1 MAIRQPNR
9 PPPNMIGARVEGFLS
24 FPQKLPSRQ
33 PNSPPCQPFSSSS
46 ELAQQH
52 AGFQR
57 FLKEHASPPH
67 QRVTAGGRI
76 VPANG
81 PPPVFNVNSLTGAIK
96 SPPRSATGATSRTGN
111 FNDASKGAENASGPR
126 FVSAASRHGIIVSE
140 ASEKSGT
147 TQPSGP
153 PEKVTNQNLQ
163 QDANHQTPAHDP
175 IQYPYNPAP
184 IMLLQDGT
192 TFVMQNGLPYRVY
205 SNGFQT
211 FTEAAPLLYAQQNPS
226 LGFPSASLFQQSVS
240 SQPNHA
246 VPYEAVQD
254 PSVNGDS
261 ILNSYQLHSRQGS
274 SEQTL
279 QHQHTYLRNELQSLD
294 RYIALHGKKFGRHE
308 HLAFVALRK
317 QLVQE
322 LDQYRRRLS
331 RASSSETRTQ
341 LYQYTSLGAQPSTN
355 QSADRAGV
363 PVGYGSSVTGQGRP
377 PFNADSRTPA
387 PLKVDDSGKNQPMP
401 GVFSNHGINQ
411 LKTPSV
417 KSSAGTSRILSPEA
431 PPFVPGQ
438 LRKTSAR
445 KVESC
450 IPDNESKDAFSNT
463 QAFSSP
469 RDASLSVGNGRSP
482 PQMSKAE
489 IAQSKHSPSY
499 AVGTGQ
505 GRLSHARYG
514 TSGSWSAMEA
524 LAPDVHQKDIA
535 YVDEL
540 GLNPAYGVKKYCSTV
555 LEFQEV
561 IRRVR
566 EQARLYGCKGGSSK
580 DPEFDAEQDIRWAI
594 SDSTPVPLPKKI
606 PDHIAYPR
614 PWCWNDSTFN
624 IHADRSDLR
633 NTSPAKEQHAMNMSG
648 AQISNIDL
656 NDPKAQSH
664 ETTPRST
671 GYRSTRSPAAGRND
685 IPSTVFDNDA
695 SPSAHEITFQSSR
708 QAAILR
714 ETRSVLGNLPSNS
727 LTKNS
732 GSKALYNRPK
742 TGFASPGRPRA
753 DEASL
758 KDPFQSFEPAGVI
771 DQDGA
776 RINASPGNGPLSLAN
791 ASPPSKLIVKLP
803 YAQASKSLLV
813 VKESNAK
820 SEARAESRDLLV
832 NDQHQSASTQR

>member
-1 MAIRQPNR
+1 M
-9 PPPNMIGARVEGFLS
+9 
-24 FPQKLPSRQ
+24 
-33 PNSPPCQPFSSSS
+33 
-46 ELAQQH
+46 
-52 AGFQR
+52 
-57 FLKEHASPPH
+57 
-67 QRVTAGGRI
+67 
-76 VPANG
+76 
-81 PPPVFNVNSLTGAIK
+81 
-96 SPPRSATGATSRTGN
+96 SPPRSATGATSRIGN
-111 FNDASKGAENASGPR
+111 FNDTSKGVENASGPR
-126 FVSAASRHGIIVSE
+126 FVSAASRHGIVVSE

-147 TQPSGP
+147 TQPSAP
-153 PEKVTNQNLQ
+153 PEKITNQNLQ
-163 QDANHQTPAHDP
+163 QDANHQPQAHES
-175 IQYPYNPAP
+175 IQYPINPAP

-226 LGFPSASLFQQSVS
+226 LGFSNANLFQQSVS
-240 SQPNHA
+240 SQPNYA
-246 VPYEAVQD
+246 LPYEAVQNL
-254 PSVNGDS
+254 PVNGDS
-261 ILNSYQLHSRQGS
+261 ILDSHQLHSRQGS

-279 QHQHTYLRNELQSLD
+279 LHQHAYLRNELQSLD

-331 RASSSETRTQ
+331 RASSSETPSQ
-341 LYQYTSLGAQPSTN
+341 PYQYTSLGAQPSTN
-355 QSADRAGV
+355 RAADRAGV
-363 PVGYGSSVTGQGRP
+363 PIGYGSSVTGQGRP
-377 PFNADSRTPA
+377 FFNADSRIPA
-387 PLKVDDSGKNQPMP
+387 PLKVDDNGKTQPMP
-401 GVFSNHGINQ
+401 GAFGNSGINQ

-450 IPDNESKDAFSNT
+450 IPDNESKDAFSNSR
-463 QAFSSP
+463 AFSSP
-469 RDASLSVGNGRSP
+469 RDASVPVGNGPSP
-482 PQMSKAE
+482 SETSKAE
-489 IAQSKHSPSY
+489 IAQSKKSPSS

-524 LAPDVHQKDIA
+524 LAPDVHQNDIA

-580 DPEFDAEQDIRWAI
+580 DPEFDAEQDIWWAI

-614 PWCWNDSTFN
+614 PWYWNDSTFN
-624 IHADRSDLR
+624 IHADRADLR
-633 NTSPAKEQHAMNMSG
+633 NKSPVKEQHAMVNG
-648 AQISNIDL
+648 
-656 NDPKAQSH
+656 KAQSSGTDLNGVKAKSH
-664 ETTPRST
+664 DNTLRST
-671 GYRSTRSPAAGRND
+671 GYWSTLSPAAERND
-685 IPSTVFDNDA
+685 LPSTLRDNDA
-695 SPSAHEITFQSSR
+695 SASAHDFAFQSSR

-714 ETRSVLGNLPSNS
+714 ETRSILGNLPSNS
-727 LTKNS
+727 LTNNS
-732 GSKALYNRPK
+732 GSKDLYNRQK
-742 TGFASPGRPRA
+742 MGHASPGRLLAEEA
-753 DEASL
+753 DL
-758 KDPFQSFEPAGVI
+758 KDPFQSAELARPT
-771 DQDGA
+771 DQEVA
-776 RINASPGNGPLSLAN
+776 RVNASAGNELLSLDN
-791 ASPPSKLIVKLP
+791 ASPPPKLIVKLP
-803 YAQASKSLLV
+803 YAQSSKSFLV
-813 VKESNAK
+813 AKDSNAK
-820 SEARAESRDLLV
+820 PEARTGSRDPLV
-832 NDQHQSASTQR
+832 DGQHQSASTQR